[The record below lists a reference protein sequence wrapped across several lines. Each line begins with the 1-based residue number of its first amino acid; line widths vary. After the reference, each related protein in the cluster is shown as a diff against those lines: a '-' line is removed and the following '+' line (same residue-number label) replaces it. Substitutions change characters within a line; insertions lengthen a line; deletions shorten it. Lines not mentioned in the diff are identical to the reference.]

1 MNYMEQ
7 YERIV
12 VGMGAVGISTLR
24 HLSEEFDD
32 VLGIDK
38 GPIPNPD
45 ATSYGLT
52 RLIQFTSYTDYS
64 YIPILEDAVNQWK
77 KLDSE
82 SDGRK
87 IFYGNGTLEVCESGS
102 DAMSETID
110 FFREA
115 DIDYNFLQSSDINE
129 KYSLFQLDDRFD
141 AIETDVGGLL
151 DARNCIEVQRRKAVE
166 NGASVS
172 TYNEVQ
178 EIQQLRDGVKL
189 RTSNQDYR
197 ADEVVVCLGAWSGS
211 MFPRIG
217 DKLTIKNHSYS
228 HFLNPGYNLGDNYPA
243 FLVRQNDKPSYYGL
257 VEPSKNAV
265 KYGVGSD
272 KDESLIRQPPTQF
285 TRGIN
290 KDNNNYE
297 IKAADNHLGI
307 NTSETNRDSC
317 MISYSPDHHPIVDY
331 HPDYDDVIVATGMSG
346 HGFKFSNITGS
357 MIKDISVKND
367 TKYDIQKFSIDRLDI

>member
-1 MNYMEQ
+1 MDH

-12 VGMGAVGISTLR
+12 VGMGAVGVSTLR
-24 HLSEEFDD
+24 HLSEEFDN

-38 GPIPNPD
+38 GSVPNPD

-64 YIPILEDAVNQWK
+64 YIPILRDAVKQWK
-77 KLDSE
+77 KLEES
-82 SDGRK
+82 SDGRR
-87 IFYGNGTLEVCESGS
+87 IFYDNGTLEICERGS

-115 DIDYNFLQSSDINE
+115 GIDYEFLSSSEINE
-129 KYSLFQLDDRFD
+129 RYSLFQLDDRFS
-141 AIETDVGGLL
+141 AIRTDVGGLL
-151 DARNCIEVQRRKAVE
+151 DARNCIEMQRRIAVG
-166 NGASVS
+166 NGASVN
-172 TYNEVQ
+172 TYEP
-178 EIQQLRDGVKL
+178 IQSIEQQKDGVKL
-189 RTSNQDYR
+189 RTDSEDYK
-197 ADEVVVCLGAWSGS
+197 ADEVVVSLGAWTGS
-211 MFPRIG
+211 MFPKIG
-217 DKLTIKNHSYS
+217 DELTVKNHSYS
-228 HFLNPGYNLGDNYPA
+228 HFLNGGYNLRDNYPA

-272 KDESLIRQPPTQF
+272 EDESLIRQPPTQF

-297 IKAADNHLGI
+297 IKAADNHFGI

-317 MISYSPDHHPIVDY
+317 MISYSPDHHPIIDY
-331 HPDYDDVIVATGMSG
+331 HPDYDDIIVATGMSG
-346 HGFKFSNITGS
+346 HGFKFSNITGTI
-357 MIKDISVKND
+357 IKDMSVKND
-367 TKYDIQKFSIDRLDI
+367 TKYDIQKFSVDRLDI